1 MPDACAEPEP
11 VAERADRHRAE
22 AVIGGNAMAD
32 GIHAASGVC
41 RSSGPADRSEGH
53 KGRQP
58 CDGRGIQGRGCGGAG
73 RWDDCARDALR
84 GPIVR
89 PARRAAVAQVWRRAR
104 VGPAFHP
111 RPDRAY
117 SPRSARPSSTSNHR
131 SDEQVLDQAKALVA
145 LVRLLARLAAREAWD
160 DGRARP
166 HDPPHGTPKV
176 RLAWSWW
183 SDGFAGWE
191 GWRVVEAEWA
201 VHSCKSD

>member
-1 MPDACAEPEP
+1 ME
-11 VAERADRHRAE
+11 
-22 AVIGGNAMAD
+22 D

-104 VGPAFHP
+104 VRPAFHP

-183 SDGFAGWE
+183 SDGFAGL
-191 GWRVVEAEWA
+191 GRLAGSRGGVGGSLLQIGLMYIIIVVFVRCGTQRA
-201 VHSCKSD
+201 VFISFA